1 MRSLH
6 NLLQMVLLLFV
17 LLVTPIS
24 AQETLS
30 TVAEASETSVKP
42 PFRPYTLLNSE
53 EIHSTLLQWK
63 TQYSDFI
70 QINTAQET
78 FGLATA
84 GTDINL
90 DCPFDTGVEG
100 CLNYYAVMTDQ
111 VAHPPNSQSWKRL
124 PTVLLSGELHG
135 NERVGPT
142 TVMETTR
149 LILEAA
155 TCESQLDQSDCTAK
169 LQIEYGM
176 TLPQQQWLAQLLRS
190 RRIMVVPTANAL
202 GYFRNSRMEGNV
214 DPNRDFPYDQLAD
227 NSDRCM
233 QSIAA
238 RVMNEL
244 FRHYLIMNSFTF
256 HGGTELL
263 GYEWGG
269 PSHFGGVSPDD
280 IAQDQLARSYATYGG
295 GFEGSNGRN
304 HPQYLYGDMNS
315 IIYYVRGGFED
326 FAYAGSWD
334 KEHMIQC
341 EPTTYGGYPVSK
353 TRYEDGMLRSFNML
367 VETSYMKTPNE
378 NDLGTTWHV
387 LNKNSGGDA
396 PTDYFRQRKL
406 TKRRNLRGGT
416 YWAYTMPR
424 DEPIDR
430 MANGHVPRNIRLAL
444 ASIDMVQPYL
454 SITKINQLTMGNNAA
469 LPPKMPSSHH
479 THSVCSS
486 RKLVIDDVQ
495 RITERAIETRALPL
509 IHVAIGNNSDVGS
522 PIRLEWT
529 AGGAMTMDHT
539 YLWIAGVGSA
549 VEATGFIGDAV
560 PLADASSW
568 VDEYICGDPFTEELS
583 LAQRLEPNR
592 IKQTFQSLGNPQ
604 QGSGFFSPNGN
615 VPKSDDSGVMGP
627 AFSAEVNLQA
637 LNVHAGSMLVVIAST
652 RVDSEWAELPM
663 DAPVSPKNTGP
674 QSHMVQSRSNSS
686 WVFENSQGHIIQGQT
701 EFFSRP
707 VLIQIVAS
715 IDTAGANGTAT
726 LVNDRYQETPSVPDG
741 DVVVSKTEAEEDQKD
756 ARLVTDNTMAPTH
769 TGAPTRTEA
778 PTDGATFYET
788 TEWTEA
794 PTLNAEGISLGT
806 LAPTRIAAGEEKS
819 ARVPP
824 PDVLSSFVDVP
835 RVSTRAVGAFKFG
848 EKKNEE
854 GENKRRH
861 LENPIL
867 EENESYVK
875 RRATRLQRHI
885 PQERP

>member
-1 MRSLH
+1 MRSLK
-6 NLLQMVLLLFV
+6 NLLLMISFLLVLLL
-17 LLVTPIS
+17 TPIH
-24 AQETLS
+24 AQETVS
-30 TVAEASETSVKP
+30 TLAEASEATVEP

-70 QINTAQET
+70 EVHTAQET

-84 GTDINL
+84 GTNINR
-90 DCPFDTGVEG
+90 DCPFDTEVKG
-100 CLNYYAVMTDQ
+100 CLNYYAVLTDQ

-149 LILEAA
+149 LLLEAA
-155 TCESQLDQSDCTAK
+155 TCESKLDKSDCSAK
-169 LQIEYGM
+169 LQTEYGM
-176 TLPQQQWLAQLLRS
+176 TRPQQEWLAQLLRS
-190 RRIMVVPTANAL
+190 RRIIVVPTANAL

-214 DPNRDFPYDQLAD
+214 DPNRDFPYDQLAE

-334 KEHMIQC
+334 KAHMIQC
-341 EPTTYGGYPVSK
+341 EPTTHGGYPVAK
-353 TRYEDGMLRSFNML
+353 TIYEDGMLRSFNML

-396 PTDYFRQRKL
+396 PTGYFRQRKL

-416 YWAYTMPR
+416 YWAYTTPR

-454 SITKINQLTMGNNAA
+454 SITKINQLVLADNTK
-469 LPPKMPSSHH
+469 LPPKTPSSYH
-479 THSVCSS
+479 THSACSS

-495 RITERAIETRALPL
+495 RITERAKETSALPL
-509 IHVAIGNNSDVGS
+509 IRVAIDDNTDASS
-522 PIRLEWT
+522 SIRLEWT

-549 VEATGFIGDAV
+549 AEATGFIGDAM

-568 VDEYICGDPFTEELS
+568 VDEYICGDPFTEETS
-583 LAQRLEPNR
+583 QAQQLEPHR

-615 VPKSDDSGVMGP
+615 APDSDDSDAMGP
-627 AFSAEVNLQA
+627 AFSAEINLHT
-637 LNVHAGSMLVVIAST
+637 LNVQVGSMLVVIAST
-652 RVDSEWAELPM
+652 RVDSAWAELPM
-663 DAPVSPKNTGP
+663 DALVSPKNTGP

-686 WVFENSQGHIIQGQT
+686 WFYENSQGHIIQGQT

-715 IDTAGANGTAT
+715 TDTVGASGTAI
-726 LVNDRYQETPSVPDG
+726 LVNDRYQETPITPEG
-741 DVVVSKTEAEEDQKD
+741 DVAISKTEVKEDEKD
-756 ARLVTDNTMAPTH
+756 ARLETIDTMTPTD
-769 TGAPTRTEA
+769 TGVPTRTEA
-778 PTDGATFYET
+778 PTDIMTFYET
-788 TEWTEA
+788 MDWTEA
-794 PTLNAEGISLGT
+794 PVLNGEDNSLIT
-806 LAPTRIAAGEEKS
+806 LAPTQIAVEVTKS
-819 ARVPP
+819 AKIPP
-824 PDVLSSFVDVP
+824 PDARSSFVDALH
-835 RVSTRAVGAFKFG
+835 VSTTAVNAFKFG
-848 EKKNEE
+848 ETKDGK

-861 LENPIL
+861 LETPIL
-867 EENESYVK
+867 EQNGSYVK
-875 RRATRLQRHI
+875 RRAGRLQHHI
-885 PQERP
+885 PQARP